1 MVRWPTG
8 RRTRCSRRSPTRR
21 CQWPGDRALH
31 AEVAAALQE
40 QANRDVRLLGHHLR
54 GAGPAVD
61 PARAYP
67 VLVRA
72 TDLALARRAGD
83 EAFAD
88 ARAALDL
95 LERHALGGDR
105 VALLDRLAEGGQ
117 MAGLLDRSLEALVE
131 AAAACGDPS
140 GRARRLGTASL
151 IAWDLGMFEV
161 ARRHLGEARAVL
173 AGVPP
178 GQAHVYV
185 TEIELRHSGRAGD
198 RRPRDDA
205 IAMMQ
210 RLAAAT
216 GSARAR
222 AILMYGQVMQDI
234 DGGQLRRALSRLEE
248 MLVLGAGLDDPLFI
262 ERAMR
267 PMAEAWLCS
276 GDLEAAA
283 DAALEGVRMAR
294 LCGVPTL
301 EAGHLTHLSL
311 VESSRGRY
319 QQALRLAAEVI
330 EIGERSAMA
339 RAITF
344 GMAAQ
349 ALTLVRQE
357 RYEHARD
364 VLADVQ
370 ARFGQWA
377 DADRHVFSVVDI
389 ARSMLALH
397 RGDPAA
403 AVAVS
408 RACVQRLP
416 ALKVFAEDVFGQA
429 LVGAGELDEA
439 LEVAARLR
447 GEPPHGDLRGLLGDR
462 IEAQVA
468 RARGRSLPAADLFDR
483 VADRFERY
491 GMGPDAALARLDAA
505 ELRAAPGGVTASV
518 EAVSALETA
527 LATLE
532 GNGLRSAADRC
543 RRVLRTMGRRQ
554 AASTRARR
562 PESAA
567 GQLSVREGEV
577 VRLVAAGLS
586 NAEVADRLFISRRTV
601 TTHLQHVYARLG
613 FSSRTALTRWV
624 LQNPPQMSS
633 RAPAT

>member
-1 MVRWPTG
+1 
-8 RRTRCSRRSPTRR
+8 
-21 CQWPGDRALH
+21 
-31 AEVAAALQE
+31 
-40 QANRDVRLLGHHLR
+40 
-54 GAGPAVD
+54 
-61 PARAYP
+61 
-67 VLVRA
+67 
-72 TDLALARRAGD
+72 
-83 EAFAD
+83 
-88 ARAALDL
+88 
-95 LERHALGGDR
+95 
-105 VALLDRLAEGGQ
+105 

-234 DGGQLRRALSRLEE
+234 DGGQMRRALSRLEE

-397 RGDPAA
+397 RGDPAE

-416 ALKVFAEDVFGQA
+416 ALKVFLWPQTTRWRRVS
-429 LVGAGELDEA
+429 VI
-439 LEVAARLR
+439 ARL
-447 GEPPHGDLRGLLGDR
+447 ELSTDR
-462 IEAQVA
+462 
-468 RARGRSLPAADLFDR
+468 RRRRPTTRRRPAADHPAQR
-483 VADRFERY
+483 RY
-491 GMGPDAALARLDAA
+491 ASIHC
-505 ELRAAPGGVTASV
+505 APGGGGVGSGRSNTETACRIPPREQRATMCPRPVKSRSSTVTATPRKIV
-518 EAVSALETA
+518 WKGTA
-527 LATLE
+527 
-532 GNGLRSAADRC
+532 SS
-543 RRVLRTMGRRQ
+543 
-554 AASTRARR
+554 STIM
-562 PESAA
+562 
-567 GQLSVREGEV
+567 L
-577 VRLVAAGLS
+577 
-586 NAEVADRLFISRRTV
+586 
-601 TTHLQHVYARLG
+601 
-613 FSSRTALTRWV
+613 
-624 LQNPPQMSS
+624 
-633 RAPAT
+633 